1 MKSPRVAPVR
11 GGVAAL
17 IAIALIATLAGSAV
31 AAPGGQGKAGFRTS
45 IQAMLK
51 PGADAPA
58 GVVIDPLLTVGDELD
73 DGFVFDSIPDG
84 ISLIRHGQGTVEL
97 FVNHETSL
105 VPFPIVTNADGSVT
119 RFDDFTN
126 SHVDRLVINQ
136 HSAGAVDAEDA
147 IPSDANYQRFCSNFL
162 AGAEQGFDRRI
173 LFTNEE
179 ASDLVYRTGLAW
191 PVNEPADPRDP
202 EQAGVVVALDV
213 ETGEFRSIY
222 GMGRH
227 NHENSVAIPGYDDLV
242 VLSSDDT
249 FSAPASQLYSYVAE
263 DTDAVWNDTGAL
275 YAFKSA
281 DPLTNDYGDLTSG
294 ETVAG
299 TFIPVPEAIAKG
311 DQTGLENW
319 SNANDVF
326 QFIRVEDIAYDRN
339 DPHVVY
345 FADTGEPRANNAT
358 SAGAGRLTRA
368 GSTFQGP
375 FPNGRI
381 FKMVLNDA
389 NPLVVDRLSVLI
401 DADAGGYNNPAVIHQ
416 PDNLETTATSLLIQE
431 DPGGHNQFALT
442 NPAGVGARVW
452 RYDLTD
458 PTDPAL
464 EAVLEVDQSL
474 DETPGYDVDTASA
487 ARRGAWESS
496 GIIDASS
503 VWGEGWFLI
512 DVQAGSLIL
521 ESTAGTLGGVSV
533 QFEREGGQLLRVKI
547 PGA

>member
-1 MKSPRVAPVR
+1 MHRPSSVR
-11 GGVAAL
+11 LRRGTAAL
-17 IAIALIATLAGSAV
+17 TAIALLATLSGSTA

-58 GVVIDPLLTVGDELD
+58 GVVIDPLATVGDVID
-73 DGFVFDSIPDG
+73 DGFVFDSLPDG
-84 ISLIRHGQGTVEL
+84 ISLIRNGQGTVEL

-105 VPFPIVTNADGSVT
+105 VPFPVPPAVPLPL
-119 RFDDFTN
+119 DDFTN
-126 SHVDRLVINQ
+126 SHVDRLVVNQ
-136 HSAGAVDAEDA
+136 HSAGVVSAEDA
-147 IPSDANYQRFCSNFL
+147 IPTDANYQRFCSNFL
-162 AGAEQGFDRRI
+162 ATAEQGFDRTI

-179 ASDLVYRTGLAW
+179 ATDFVYRTGVAW
-191 PVNEPADPRDP
+191 PINEPADPRVP

-213 ETGEFRSIY
+213 ETGEYKTIY

-242 VLSSDDT
+242 VLSGDDT
-249 FSAPASQLYSYVAE
+249 FSAPASQLYSYVAD
-263 DTDAVWNDTGAL
+263 DTDELWNDAGAL

-281 DPLTNDYGDLTSG
+281 DPLTNDYGDLTAG
-294 ETVAG
+294 ESVAG

-311 DQTGLENW
+311 DQSGLESWGNL
-319 SNANDVF
+319 SENNVF

-339 DPHVVY
+339 NPRIVY

-368 GSTFQGP
+368 GSSFQGP
-375 FPNGRI
+375 YMNGRI
-381 FKMVLNDA
+381 FRMVLNED
-389 NPLVVDRLSVLI
+389 NPLVVDSLSVLI
-401 DADAGGYNNPAVIHQ
+401 DADAGGYNNPGVIHQ
-416 PDNLETTATSLLIQE
+416 PDNIETTADYLLIQE
-431 DPGGHNQFALT
+431 DPGGHNQFDLA
-442 NPAGVGARVW
+442 NPIGVGARVW
-452 RYDLTD
+452 RYDLDTG
-458 PTDPAL
+458 AL
-464 EAVLEVDQSL
+464 QAVLEVDQSL
-474 DETPGYDVDTASA
+474 DGADPTYDVGGGI

-503 VWGEGWFLI
+503 IWGEGWFLV

-521 ESTAGTLGGVSV
+521 ESTVGTLGGVTV

-547 PGA
+547 PSS

>member
-1 MKSPRVAPVR
+1 MQRHRAARARR
-11 GGVAAL
+11 GLAGL
-17 IAIALIATLAGSAV
+17 TAIALLATLSGSTA

-51 PGADAPA
+51 PGANAPA
-58 GVVIDPLLTVGDELD
+58 GTMIDPLVTVGDAID

-105 VPFPIVTNADGSVT
+105 VPFPIVTNPDLSVT

-126 SHVDRLVINQ
+126 SHVDRLVVNQ
-136 HSAGAVDAEDA
+136 FSAGVVDAGDA
-147 IPSDANYQRFCSNFL
+147 IPSGANYQRFCSNFL
-162 AGAEQGFDRRI
+162 AGPEQGFDRRI

-179 ASDLVYRTGLAW
+179 ATDLVYRTGIAW
-191 PVNEPADPRDP
+191 PVNEPADPRVP

-213 ETGEFRSIY
+213 ESGEFKSIY

-242 VLSSDDT
+242 VLSGDDT
-249 FSAPASQLYSYVAE
+249 FSAPASQLYSYVAN
-263 DTDAVWNDTGAL
+263 DTDAVWNDTGTL

-281 DPLTNDYGDLTSG
+281 DPLTNDYGDLAAG

-299 TFIPVPEAIAKG
+299 SFIPVPEAIAKG

-319 SNANDVF
+319 GNLPENNVF

-339 DPHVVY
+339 HPNVVY
-345 FADTGEPRANNAT
+345 FADTGEPRASTAT

-381 FKMVLNDA
+381 FKMVLNED
-389 NPLVVDRLSVLI
+389 NPLVVDELSVLI
-401 DADAGGYNNPAVIHQ
+401 DADVGGYGNPAVLHQ
-416 PDNLETTATSLLIQE
+416 PDNIETTANSLLIQE
-431 DPGGHNQFALT
+431 DPGSHNQFALSD
-442 NPAGVGARVW
+442 PAGVGARVW
-452 RYDLTD
+452 RYDLD
-458 PTDPAL
+458 SGVL
-464 EAVLEVDQSL
+464 QAVIEVDQSL
-474 DETPGYDVDTASA
+474 DETAGYDVDGGAA
-487 ARRGAWESS
+487 ARKGAWESS

-503 VWGEGWFLI
+503 IWGAGWFLI

-521 ESTAGTLGGVSV
+521 ESTAGTLGGISV

-547 PGA
+547 PGS